1 MERIV
6 GEFVDR
12 AKKKR
17 LGERFNMFLS
27 ASREQYLD
35 RAAEGAGLTKS
46 EYVRELIEKDKVKTA

>member
-1 MERIV
+1 M